1 MDDTLSNMWNATLY
15 LWLGSFIRSQ
25 MFQVSDGNDDWGE
38 LVNPETYGLEHAQN
52 IYLASDS
59 VDDSAAGETFDPD
72 DKIGAWW
79 IRAEPKSMYPCI
91 MTSAM
96 WYHNTVSL

>member
-79 IRAEPKSMYPCI
+79 IRAEPKSMYLYYDFCFVVP
-91 MTSAM
+91 
-96 WYHNTVSL
+96 